1 MVSSSSSVSSSS
13 VSVSVIIIIIPLQEV
28 TVKSLMSNLM
38 NWLQLPKIVTQVL
51 ESGCL
56 RDFYKVKATVFRE
69 NVYASL
75 LSEQILWEF
84 CKCGQ

>member
-1 MVSSSSSVSSSS
+1 MVMMITII
-13 VSVSVIIIIIPLQEV
+13 VIIIVIIIIPLQEV
-28 TVKSLMSNLM
+28 TAKSLMSNLM

-56 RDFYKVKATVFRE
+56 RDYYKVKATAFRE

-84 CKCGQ
+84 CKGGQ